1 MNKPELHLRFM
12 RRHGT
17 APDSIRENSELQHS
31 NHIMNPI
38 RIIALPILAVA
49 LVSCAAQKDNQYD
62 TSNPYGAPDGGG
74 ADSLP
79 AAPSNPVYD
88 TPAAYEESGGAAD
101 PAPFPNV
108 PAAPA
113 APAPANAAANAPATI
128 HTVVAGDTLS
138 GISAK
143 YKVPAA
149 SIKTANRMTNDTVV
163 LGRKMVIP
171 PH

>member
-1 MNKPELHLRFM
+1 MNKPELHSRFM
-12 RRHGT
+12 KRDGT
-17 APDSIRENSELQHS
+17 ALGSICKNSESQHS

-38 RIIALPILAVA
+38 RIIVPPLLAVA
-49 LVSCAAQKDNQYD
+49 LASCAAQKDNQYD
-62 TSNPYGAPDGGG
+62 TSNPYGAPDAG
-74 ADSLP
+74 ADPLYSD
-79 AAPSNPVYD
+79 PSNPVYD
-88 TPAAYEESGGAAD
+88 TPAAYEEGSGSVD

-108 PAAPA
+108 PASPA
-113 APAPANAAANAPATI
+113 APAPANAPATI

-143 YKVPAA
+143 YKVPIA
-149 SIKTANRMTNDTVV
+149 SIKAANRMTNDIVV